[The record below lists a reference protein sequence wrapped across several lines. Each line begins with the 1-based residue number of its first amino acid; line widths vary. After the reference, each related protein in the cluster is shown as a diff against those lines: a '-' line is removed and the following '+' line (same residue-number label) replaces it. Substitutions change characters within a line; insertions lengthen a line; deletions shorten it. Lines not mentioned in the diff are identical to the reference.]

1 MGDLGYT
8 DFFLS
13 CARNLTLEEVMTRS
27 PNGKKVNVIL
37 EKVFELEERE
47 IIEVSIVLVD
57 KVGTCIIAGK
67 KTKLP
72 SVAQAQIWTSFHK
85 LRFNPE
91 IKKAWSVF
99 VKDFSDGNSHLA
111 NLTLQLLLDR
121 MLTTMLHNRA
131 KVKRQSIQVSAES
144 LSAMEKNA
152 INYMAGYVAVNLL
165 KRFKKPTKNPLLKE
179 KWGLFVKVLTS
190 MRAQEQPGD
199 PESVTEYTTLWSTLI
214 DRGGLYHINKKVC
227 Y

>member
-72 SVAQAQIWTSFHK
+72 SVAQAQIWTPKF
-85 LRFNPE
+85 
-91 IKKAWSVF
+91 VF
-99 VKDFSDGNSHLA
+99 CLVEMFPATLLSLLVLSSSR
-111 NLTLQLLLDR
+111 NLTFLHLSELNNIYSKLQ
-121 MLTTMLHNRA
+121 HY
-131 KVKRQSIQVSAES
+131 KGS
-144 LSAMEKNA
+144 L
-152 INYMAGYVAVNLL
+152 
-165 KRFKKPTKNPLLKE
+165 
-179 KWGLFVKVLTS
+179 
-190 MRAQEQPGD
+190 
-199 PESVTEYTTLWSTLI
+199 VTEYCFDSTKTHFKNNNTLTQNNRCMCSVRALTSALA
-214 DRGGLYHINKKVC
+214 DM
-227 Y
+227 